1 MALYILAPLLDCNNN
16 IYSPLL
22 LSDYYYIIYTQM
34 CARVYFMNTRID
46 NLIESAKLSRRNEVN
61 LILQTGYGE

>member
-1 MALYILAPLLDCNNN
+1 
-16 IYSPLL
+16 
-22 LSDYYYIIYTQM
+22 M

-61 LILQTGYGE
+61 LILQTGYGEWYPIKSDRLHVKRRR